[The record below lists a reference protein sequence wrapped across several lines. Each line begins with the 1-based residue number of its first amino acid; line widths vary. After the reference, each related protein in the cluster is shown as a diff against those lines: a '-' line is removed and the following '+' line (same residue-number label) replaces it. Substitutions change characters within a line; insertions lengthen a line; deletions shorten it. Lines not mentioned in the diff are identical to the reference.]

1 MLRGV
6 ETIRDERDFTVL
18 SPILTSPPLH
28 NLPRIFQRCKQKPR
42 EMKQTE
48 RSKLQLLTFKIASGD
63 WDYLSCGQERSSFYP
78 FQDAQ
83 SMFCSSLILLGLWF
97 SFLTTCS

>member
-1 MLRGV
+1 MLRGL

-18 SPILTSPPLH
+18 SPVLTSPPLQH
-28 NLPRIFQRCKQKPR
+28 LPRIFQRSKEKPR
-42 EMKQTE
+42 EMKQTG

-83 SMFCSSLILLGLWF
+83 SMFCSSLTLLGLWI